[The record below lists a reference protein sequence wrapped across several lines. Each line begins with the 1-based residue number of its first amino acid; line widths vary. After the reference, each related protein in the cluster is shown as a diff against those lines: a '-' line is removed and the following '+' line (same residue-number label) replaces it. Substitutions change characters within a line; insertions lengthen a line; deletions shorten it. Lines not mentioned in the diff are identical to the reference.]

1 MSEITSADAASDI
14 DWEFT
19 LDTIQEGKCILFL
32 GPELYTSASGKKL
45 DEALLEF
52 LQYPDNN
59 DILNYYPADD
69 LFLFK
74 NKGAQTKTYYKIK
87 NFYQQSFPETEKL
100 LEKIAQIPFELIISV
115 TPDNKLNK
123 VYDRLNFKNK
133 SDFYWRNHS
142 STTKVKLPS
151 KDSPLVYNLFGTT
164 EMQESMVLTHNDLY
178 DFFNSIFGERSMPK
192 ELKHVIQKAHNL
204 IFLGIPFNKWY
215 LQLLLRI
222 LSLHNDGDFMRYA
235 ANQSI
240 DADMESLCD
249 QQFSI
254 KFLPENVGGFVNEL
268 YSHCE
273 KKGML
278 KEVTSGKK
286 SLSEVIL
293 NLVSNDKIDQ
303 ALTQLK
309 EFLENL
315 GEFGEDLI
323 DDVILLINRHK
334 RLNKRKLQG
343 IIDFKDAELESNK
356 IRKSILDVLN
366 EAKALE

>member
-1 MSEITSADAASDI
+1 MLDISSNDALGI

-19 LDTIQEGKCILFL
+19 LDTIREGKCILFL
-32 GPELYTSASGKKL
+32 GPELYTSSSGKKL
-45 DEALLEF
+45 DELLLEF
-52 LQYPDNN
+52 LQFPDNS
-59 DILNYYPADD
+59 DILNYYPSDD

-87 NFYQQSFPETEKL
+87 NFYQQSFPETEEL
-100 LEKIAQIPFELIISV
+100 LEKVAQIPFELIISV

-164 EMQESMVLTHNDLY
+164 EMQESMVLTHNDLF

-235 ANQSI
+235 ANQKM
-240 DADMESLCD
+240 DKDMESLCD
-249 QQFSI
+249 QQFKI
-254 KFLPENVGGFVNEL
+254 RFLPENVGGFIDEL
-268 YSHCE
+268 YTQC
-273 KKGML
+273 KAKGIL
-278 KEVTSGKK
+278 KEISTGKK
-286 SLSEVIL
+286 SLSDVIHD
-293 NLVSNDKIDQ
+293 LVSKDRIDD
-303 ALTQLK
+303 ALARLK
-309 EFLENL
+309 EFLEAL
-315 GEFGEDLI
+315 GEYGEDLI
-323 DDVILLINRHK
+323 DDVLLLINRHK

-343 IIDFKDAELESNK
+343 IIDHKDAELETNK
-356 IRKSILDVLN
+356 VRKSLLDLLN
-366 EAKALE
+366 EAKTLE